1 MAPCPMHFKHQTDM
15 TTDFKLTR
23 EEARSPL
30 WKKLAPFI
38 EREIAEM
45 REANDS
51 LTLSIADT
59 TAKRGAIRFAKQIL
73 ALADEAG
80 QEARQSEADGPES
93 AFLPPQGG

>member
-1 MAPCPMHFKHQTDM
+1 MSDFKP
-15 TTDFKLTR
+15 FKLTR

-30 WKKLAPFI
+30 WQKLAPFLVA
-38 EREIAEM
+38 EIKSM

-59 TAKRGAIRFAKQIL
+59 TAKRGEIRFAKRIL

-80 QEARQSEADGPES
+80 PEARQSEADGPES